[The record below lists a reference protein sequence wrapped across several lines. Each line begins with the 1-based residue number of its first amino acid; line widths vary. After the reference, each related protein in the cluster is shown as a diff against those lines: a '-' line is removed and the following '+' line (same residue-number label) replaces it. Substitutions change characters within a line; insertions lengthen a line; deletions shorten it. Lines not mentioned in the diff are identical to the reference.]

1 MTEFMEQ
8 LEKELKEEKKVADIT
23 ARTYIHHLL
32 TANGKK
38 PFSSLKFLT
47 KTDDVLNR
55 IEHLKFNTA
64 KSIIT
69 AICSVLKM
77 KKQTDLYKIYED
89 KLMNMKKPDPN
100 ELSKTQEENWI
111 EWNEVKQIHKSLHD
125 KLQKP
130 HTWEDAMKYLLV
142 SLYTQIQP
150 RRNLDYLHMYV
161 VEKCPEKMDETK
173 NYLCLDNN
181 TFIFNNYKTAKT
193 YGSQTIKI
201 PKDLRKS
208 LDEVLPNHPLAENAE
223 YPLLTNDL
231 GEQWK
236 TSGAITH
243 MMNKIFGK
251 KVGASMLRH
260 IYLSDK
266 MDINEMKEDS
276 NNMAHSMNQQREYL
290 KNKK

>member
-8 LEKELKEEKKVADIT
+8 LEKELREEKKLAAIT
-23 ARTYIHHLL
+23 ARTYVHHLL

-38 PFSSLKFLT
+38 NFSSLKFLT
-47 KTDDVLNR
+47 KTDDVLARLENM
-55 IEHLKFNTA
+55 KFNTSKA
-64 KSIIT
+64 ILT
-69 AICSVLKM
+69 AISSVLKF
-77 KKQTDLYKIYED
+77 KKQNDLYKVYED
-89 KLMNMKKPDPN
+89 KLMTLKKPDAN
-100 ELSKTQEENWI
+100 ELTETQAENWI
-111 EWNEVKQIHKSLHD
+111 NWNEIKEIHESLHE
-125 KLQKP
+125 KLQRP
-130 HTWEDAMKYLLV
+130 HSWEDAMKYLLV

-161 VEKCPEKMDETK
+161 VKKCPEKLDESK
-173 NYLCLDNN
+173 NYLCLDDN
-181 TFIFNNYKTAKT
+181 TFIFNNYKTAKV
-193 YGSQTIKI
+193 YGTQTIKI

-208 LDEVLPNHPLAENAE
+208 LDEVLPNHPLASDPE

-231 GEQWK
+231 GDRWK

-243 MMNKIFGK
+243 FMNRIFNK

-276 NNMAHSMNQQREYL
+276 NNMAHSLTQQREYL